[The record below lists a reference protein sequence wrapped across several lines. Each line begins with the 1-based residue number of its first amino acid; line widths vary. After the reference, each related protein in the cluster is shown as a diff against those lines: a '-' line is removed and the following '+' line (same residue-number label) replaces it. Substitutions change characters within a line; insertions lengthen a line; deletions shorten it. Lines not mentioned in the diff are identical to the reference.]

1 MFFAADTPFT
11 DDTEFDSDGL
21 NPWERRDPE
30 SQQNSQ
36 VTDVFSICKAT
47 LSSFAVAQTEA
58 SHPAHSLSQ
67 GMQDEEAIMHR
78 SDPQAS
84 HNHCEDGESSPLQ
97 DASGHDTAGMQAHV
111 HSNCF
116 VAE

>member
-11 DDTEFDSDGL
+11 DDMEFESDGL
-21 NPWERRDPE
+21 DPWERREPE

-47 LSSFAVAQTEA
+47 MSSFAVAQTEA
-58 SHPAHSLSQ
+58 SHPAHSLSW
-67 GMQDEEAIMHR
+67 GMQDEEAMMHG

-84 HNHCEDGESSPLQ
+84 HNHCEDGESSPWQ
-97 DASGHDTAGMQAHV
+97 DVSGHDTAGMQAHV

>member
-1 MFFAADTPFT
+1 MSFAADTPFT
-11 DDTEFDSDGL
+11 DDTEFESDGL
-21 NPWERRDPE
+21 DPWERGDPE

-47 LSSFAVAQTEA
+47 LCSFAVAQTEA
-58 SHPAHSLSQ
+58 SHPAHSLSW
-67 GMQDEEAIMHR
+67 GMQDEEAIMHG

-84 HNHCEDGESSPLQ
+84 HNFCEDRESSPLQ
-97 DASGHDTAGMQAHV
+97 DVSGHDTAGLQAHV
-111 HSNCF
+111 QSNCF